1 MKTLRFVLCA
11 LTALLMASGAFAQT
25 HVKANIPFDFV
36 VGDRYYS
43 AGEYSLKTI
52 NDAGVM
58 RITNTDVDMSVNV
71 RSNACEITAPA
82 EQTILQFR
90 RMGDM
95 YFLHRVWVAGNFTG
109 REFPVSRE
117 ELRLAQL
124 HEKSET
130 VIVAA
135 NLTK

>member
-25 HVKANIPFDFV
+25 QVKANIPFDFV

-43 AGEYSLKTI
+43 AGEYSLKAI

-58 RITNTDVDMSVNV
+58 QITNTDLEMSVNV
-71 RSNACEITAPA
+71 GSNACGLTLPSEKTV
-82 EQTILQFR
+82 LQFR

-95 YFLHRVWVAGNFTG
+95 YFLYRIWVRGDTTG
-109 REFPVSRE
+109 REFPRSRE
-117 ELRLAQL
+117 ERRLAQL
-124 HEKSET
+124 HEKPEI

-135 NLTK
+135 NVTK